1 MAKNGAIVMMI
12 RWTTM
17 RIMILMIRQVT
28 TMIMIMMTAISDY
41 HNVNE

>member
-17 RIMILMIRQVT
+17 RIMILMKRQVT